1 MTPFN
6 ICVMCFVMTC
16 EISSII
22 GRISIVIS
30 PDDGEDDDGDDDDGD
45 DGDDDDEMG
54 SVIMFDCAVFFIF

>member
-1 MTPFN
+1 
-6 ICVMCFVMTC
+6 MTC

-30 PDDGEDDDGDDDDGD
+30 PDDGEDDDGDD
-45 DGDDDDEMG
+45 GDDDDEMG